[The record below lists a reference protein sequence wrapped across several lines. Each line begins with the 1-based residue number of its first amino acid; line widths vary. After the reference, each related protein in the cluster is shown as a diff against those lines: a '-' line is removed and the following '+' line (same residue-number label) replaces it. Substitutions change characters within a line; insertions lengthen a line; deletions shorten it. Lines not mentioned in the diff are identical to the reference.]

1 MDFEQFTNK
10 AREALQFSHQLATE
24 YSHSEIKPAHLLL
37 ALLSQEDGAV
47 SSILERMGVPR
58 RELHEKL
65 TQQLDRQPSVSGEGA
80 EEVYLSS
87 EMKTLLDE
95 AKNQATDMGDEYVS
109 TEHFLL
115 AFLENDRSEASN
127 LLLDYDISQD
137 GVTETMEEVRGSQ
150 NVDEPGAE
158 EKYEVLEKYGRDLTQ
173 EAREGKLD
181 PVIGRE
187 EEIRRLTRILSRRT
201 KNNPIL
207 IGEPGVGKTAI
218 VEGLARRIV
227 EGDAPKSL
235 DGKRIIKLDVGSMVA
250 GAKYRGEF
258 EDRLKA
264 FIKEVKESEGQIIL
278 FIDEVHTVVGAGAA
292 EGAVDA
298 SNILKPPLARGEL
311 HAIGATTLDEF
322 RENIEQDAALE
333 RRFQQLLIEE
343 PAVED
348 TISILRGLQERY
360 EAHHGVKITDS
371 ALVEAARLSDRYI
384 GDRFLPD
391 KAIDLIDEAASAL
404 RIEMDS
410 KPAEI
415 DRIEREIMQLEMEKQ
430 ALTKEEDEQA
440 QERLE
445 DLEKELADYREEN
458 DQLKSKWR
466 TEKEILDRIGEYQE
480 QIEQARIRM
489 EQAQREGDLDRASEI
504 QYGEIPKLQEK
515 LQEANDELDN
525 LQDGRRMLKEEVT
538 EDDVAEVVSGW
549 TGIPVSRLLQSE
561 REKLVEMEDRLKQR
575 VVAQDEAIEAV
586 SDAVRRA
593 RSGLHDPKKPIGSF
607 IFMGPT
613 GVGKTELAKTLAE
626 FLFDDEDK
634 LIRVDMAEF
643 MEKHSVSRFMGAPPG
658 YVGYE
663 EGGYLTEQVR
673 RNPYSVVLFDEIEK
687 AHRDVLNAL
696 LQILDDGRM
705 TDGQG
710 RTVDFRNTVL
720 IMTSNVGSKDIQE
733 TFEEHPNLDEDS
745 EEFQELRE
753 TVMDKLRSNF
763 RPEFLNR
770 LDETIIFHSLSQD
783 DIKEIVDIQ
792 LDRLLERFE
801 ERKLDLRLTESAKEL
816 LAKAGYDPVYGA
828 RPLKRVIQDRVVDE
842 LAMDLLQGDVQEGD
856 TIEVDTVPGD
866 DELTFRQIGSVEEET
881 RGPAA
886 AVS

>member
-1 MDFEQFTNK
+1 VDD
-10 AREALQFSHQLATE
+10 
-24 YSHSEIKPAHLLL
+24 PA
-37 ALLSQEDGAV
+37 
-47 SSILERMGVPR
+47 
-58 RELHEKL
+58 
-65 TQQLDRQPSVSGEGA
+65 A
-80 EEVYLSS
+80 EE
-87 EMKTLLDE
+87 
-95 AKNQATDMGDEYVS
+95 
-109 TEHFLL
+109 H
-115 AFLENDRSEASN
+115 
-127 LLLDYDISQD
+127 
-137 GVTETMEEVRGSQ
+137 
-150 NVDEPGAE
+150 
-158 EKYEVLEKYGRDLTQ
+158 YEVLEKFGRDVTQ
-173 EAREGKLD
+173 EAEDGKLD

-187 EEIRRLTRILSRRT
+187 EEIRRLTQILSRRT

-235 DGKRIIKLDVGSMVA
+235 ENRCIVELDVGSMVA

-264 FIKEVKESEGQIIL
+264 FIKEVKESDGEIIL
-278 FIDEVHTVVGAGAA
+278 FIDEVHTVVGAGGA
-292 EGAVDA
+292 EGSVDA
-298 SNILKPPLARGEL
+298 SNMLKPPLARGEL
-311 HAIGATTLDEF
+311 RAIGATTLDEF

-333 RRFQQLLIEE
+333 RRFQKLLIEE
-343 PAVED
+343 PSVED
-348 TISILRGLQERY
+348 SVSILRGLQERY
-360 EAHHGVKITDS
+360 EAHHGVRITDS
-371 ALVEAARLSDRYI
+371 ALVAAARLSDRYI

-415 DRIEREIMQLEMEKQ
+415 DKIEREIMQLEMEKQ
-430 ALTKEEDEQA
+430 ALSKEEGEEA

-445 DLEKELADYREEN
+445 DVEEELANLQEKN
-458 DQLKSKWR
+458 DELKAKWQN
-466 TEKEILDRIGEYQE
+466 EKEILDRIGECQE
-480 QIEQARIRM
+480 EIEDARIRM
-489 EQAQREGDLDRASEI
+489 EKAQREGELDRASEI
-504 QYGEIPKLQEK
+504 QYGEIPDLQEE
-515 LQEANDELDN
+515 LREAKAELDN
-525 LQDGRRMLKEEVT
+525 LQDGKRMLKEEVT

-549 TGIPVSRLLQSE
+549 TGIPVTRLLRSE

-575 VVAQDEAIEAV
+575 VVAQDEAVKAV

-593 RSGLHDPKKPIGSF
+593 RSGLHDPEKPIGSF
-607 IFMGPT
+607 IFLGPT

-634 LIRVDMAEF
+634 LIRVDMSEF

-673 RNPYSVVLFDEIEK
+673 RNPYSVILFDEVEK
-687 AHRDVLNAL
+687 AHRDVLNAM

-720 IMTSNVGSKDIQE
+720 IMTSNVGSNDIQE
-733 TFEEHPNLDEDS
+733 TFQEHPDMDEDS
-745 EEFQELRE
+745 PEFKELRD

-770 LDETIIFHSLSQD
+770 LDETIIFHSLNRK

-792 LDRLLERFE
+792 IDKLLERFE
-801 ERKLDLRLTESAKEL
+801 EKKFDLELTEAAKER
-816 LAKAGYDPVYGA
+816 LAEEGYDPVYGA
-828 RPLKRVIQDRVVDE
+828 RPLNRVIQDRIVDE
-842 LAMDLLQGDVQEGD
+842 LAMDVLQGEIDEGQL
-856 TIEVDTVPGD
+856 IRVDIDSSDKDFVFEPVTSAA
-866 DELTFRQIGSVEEET
+866 ESTEET
-881 RGPAA
+881 GPPAG
-886 AVS
+886 VTR

>member
-10 AREALQFSHQLATE
+10 AKEALQITQQIATK
-24 YSHSEIKPAHLLL
+24 YSHSELKPAHLL
-37 ALLSQEDGAV
+37 AATLSQDDSAV
-47 SSILERMGVPR
+47 SSILGKIGVSAS
-58 RELHEKL
+58 KL
-65 TQQLDRQPSVSGEGA
+65 RNALGQHLDNEPTVSGDGADEIYMSRSLKSVLDRARQEA
-80 EEVYLSS
+80 EE
-87 EMKTLLDE
+87 
-95 AKNQATDMGDEYVS
+95 MGDEYVS

-115 AFLENDRSEASN
+115 SFLDDEQSDVSDILS
-127 LLLDYDISQD
+127 DYDLTRED
-137 GVTETMEEVRGSQ
+137 VLEAMDDVRGSQ
-150 NVDEPGAE
+150 NVTDPEAE
-158 EKYEVLEKYGRDLTQ
+158 EKYEILEKYGRNLTE
-173 EAREGKLD
+173 EAEEGKLD

-187 EEIRRLTRILSRRT
+187 EEIRRLTQILSRRT

-235 DGKRIIKLDVGSMVA
+235 ENKDIIELNIGSMVA

-264 FIKEVKESEGQIIL
+264 FIKEVKESDGQIIL
-278 FIDEVHTVVGAGAA
+278 FIDEVHTVVGAGDA
-292 EGAVDA
+292 EGSVDA
-298 SNILKPPLARGEL
+298 SNMLKPALARGEL
-311 HAIGATTLDEF
+311 RAIGATTLDEF

-333 RRFQQLLIEE
+333 RRFQQLMIEE
-343 PAVED
+343 PSVED
-348 TISILRGLQERY
+348 SVSILRGLQERY
-360 EAHHGVKITDS
+360 EAHHGVRITDS
-371 ALVEAARLSDRYI
+371 ALVAAAKLSDRYI

-391 KAIDLIDEAASAL
+391 KAIDLIDEAASSL

-415 DRIEREIMQLEMEKQ
+415 DKIEREVMQLEMEKQ
-430 ALTKEEDEQA
+430 ALQKEDGDEA

-445 DLEKELADYREEN
+445 DIEQQLANLQEEN
-458 DQLKSKWR
+458 DELKSKWQ

-480 QIEQARIRM
+480 QIEDARIRM
-489 EQAQREGDLDRASEI
+489 EQHQRDGNLDKASEI
-504 QYGEIPKLQEK
+504 QYGEIPDLQEK
-515 LQEANDELDN
+515 LREANEQLDD
-525 LQDGRRMLKEEVT
+525 LQDGQRMLKEEVT
-538 EDDVAEVVSGW
+538 EDDVAEVVSRW
-549 TGIPVSRLLQSE
+549 TGIPVDKLLQSE
-561 REKLVEMEDRLKQR
+561 REKLVHMEENLRER
-575 VVAQDEAIEAV
+575 VVAQDEAVEAV

-593 RSGLHDPKKPIGSF
+593 RSGLHDPNKPIGSF

-613 GVGKTELAKTLAE
+613 GVGKTELAKSLAE

-634 LIRVDMAEF
+634 MIRVDMSEF

-673 RNPYSVVLFDEIEK
+673 RNPYSVILFDEIEK
-687 AHRDVLNAL
+687 AHRDVLNAM

-733 TFEEHPNLDEDS
+733 AFEANPNMDEDS
-745 EEFQELRE
+745 PEFKELRE
-753 TVMDKLRSNF
+753 TVMDKLRDQF

-770 LDETIIFHSLSQD
+770 LDETIIFHSLSPE

-801 ERKLDLRLTESAKEL
+801 EQKLDLELSEEAKAL
-816 LAKAGYDPVYGA
+816 LAREGYDPVYGA

-842 LAMDLLQGDVQEGD
+842 LAMDVLQGEVEEGD
-856 TIEVDTVPGD
+856 TIEVDVDSSG
-866 DELTFRQIGSVEEET
+866 ENLVFNVVSAGET
-881 RGPAA
+881 EPAA
-886 AVS
+886 PVG